1 MIDIE
6 KTCEMLRNRSSMY
19 NRKVVQKNN
28 VPPGLENKSRIV
40 GKGERFGINE
50 EKCMEEKPYLSKL
63 MGKRERFAEK
73 QEEQFDIE
81 RDDGDSPKE
90 QMQIKKLLSDYILPK
105 EQFERGGEREECQER
120 RPKQEL
126 KPRKWNLNQIE
137 QAVLDKMNIIYH
149 EGNLYWYTG
158 RHYQIIRNG
167 EELFRLIRAKVS
179 KDAFGATS
187 VKWISDLFMFL
198 KTDPNL
204 VPDDY
209 EEKLLQAKTLISF
222 KNGVLDLE
230 TMNLYNHSPDYL
242 IFYTIN
248 AKWEKNTEAYHFKE
262 FLKSMSGGDKSVAKR
277 VKEALGYLLSVSN
290 DGKYFFVMG
299 TAPNSGKSTLGE
311 LLQEIVGRE
320 HVAHISTHQIGGRF
334 ALGDIHG
341 KTLNLSMDLPKGKLS
356 PVVVSIIKQITG
368 GDVITTDQK
377 YERMKEVH
385 SNMRATAELSF
396 DGSPKFTF
404 NRAFPLLF
412 RGGISFVSDTHFNQ
426 EGSVWD
432 GKYQLSSVNVSG
444 LSYVKAVQL
453 EKSGLGPRLF
463 CDQAFVDQIQDVA
476 VKKGIRRL
484 SENLYEII
492 WTYFGC
498 EATERSNNIDQN
510 AFKRADR
517 LFLPRAINLYNYFLT
532 QCNGNPDDPSKKVVE
547 QYKELILLI
556 CRGIYKYVHDNG
568 GNTPKIANYMNQM
581 LGGCGKDFSWIV
593 TDDELQYFL
602 M

>member
-1 MIDIE
+1 
-6 KTCEMLRNRSSMY
+6 
-19 NRKVVQKNN
+19 
-28 VPPGLENKSRIV
+28 
-40 GKGERFGINE
+40 
-50 EKCMEEKPYLSKL
+50 
-63 MGKRERFAEK
+63 
-73 QEEQFDIE
+73 
-81 RDDGDSPKE
+81 
-90 QMQIKKLLSDYILPK
+90 
-105 EQFERGGEREECQER
+105 
-120 RPKQEL
+120 
-126 KPRKWNLNQIE
+126 
-137 QAVLDKMNIIYH
+137 MNIIYH

-368 GDVITTDQK
+368 G
-377 YERMKEVH
+377 M
-385 SNMRATAELSF
+385 
-396 DGSPKFTF
+396 
-404 NRAFPLLF
+404 
-412 RGGISFVSDTHFNQ
+412 
-426 EGSVWD
+426 
-432 GKYQLSSVNVSG
+432 
-444 LSYVKAVQL
+444 
-453 EKSGLGPRLF
+453 
-463 CDQAFVDQIQDVA
+463 
-476 VKKGIRRL
+476 
-484 SENLYEII
+484 
-492 WTYFGC
+492 
-498 EATERSNNIDQN
+498 
-510 AFKRADR
+510 
-517 LFLPRAINLYNYFLT
+517 
-532 QCNGNPDDPSKKVVE
+532 
-547 QYKELILLI
+547 
-556 CRGIYKYVHDNG
+556 
-568 GNTPKIANYMNQM
+568 
-581 LGGCGKDFSWIV
+581 
-593 TDDELQYFL
+593 
-602 M
+602 

>member
-230 TMNLYNHSPDYL
+230 TMNLYNHSPDYP

-262 FLKSMSGGDKSVAKR
+262 FLKSMSGGDKSVEIGRASCRER
-277 VKEALGYLLSVSN
+277 V
-290 DGKYFFVMG
+290 
-299 TAPNSGKSTLGE
+299 
-311 LLQEIVGRE
+311 
-320 HVAHISTHQIGGRF
+320 
-334 ALGDIHG
+334 
-341 KTLNLSMDLPKGKLS
+341 
-356 PVVVSIIKQITG
+356 
-368 GDVITTDQK
+368 
-377 YERMKEVH
+377 
-385 SNMRATAELSF
+385 
-396 DGSPKFTF
+396 
-404 NRAFPLLF
+404 
-412 RGGISFVSDTHFNQ
+412 
-426 EGSVWD
+426 
-432 GKYQLSSVNVSG
+432 SS
-444 LSYVKAVQL
+444 
-453 EKSGLGPRLF
+453 
-463 CDQAFVDQIQDVA
+463 
-476 VKKGIRRL
+476 
-484 SENLYEII
+484 
-492 WTYFGC
+492 
-498 EATERSNNIDQN
+498 
-510 AFKRADR
+510 
-517 LFLPRAINLYNYFLT
+517 
-532 QCNGNPDDPSKKVVE
+532 
-547 QYKELILLI
+547 
-556 CRGIYKYVHDNG
+556 
-568 GNTPKIANYMNQM
+568 
-581 LGGCGKDFSWIV
+581 
-593 TDDELQYFL
+593 
-602 M
+602 

>member
-262 FLKSMSGGDKSVAKR
+262 FLKSMSGGDKFVAKR

-385 SNMRATAELSF
+385 SNMRFVFASNYPVAISKEDDDDAFWNRMVIIPFQYSVKDVDVNHDMLQNLLGEKDAIICMCIKAFHNVLMNNYMFSECEVAEQMKRSWRNEE
-396 DGSPKFTF
+396 DEIAFTMKT
-404 NRAFPLLF
+404 
-412 RGGISFVSDTHFNQ
+412 FVDECVEITGNPQDYIYSQDFY
-426 EGSVWD
+426 EA
-432 GKYQLSSVNVSG
+432 YQIYCEQYNLPCMRYNKVIDWCLGHLTGCEKKRIHITGNNPRSG
-444 LSYVKAVQL
+444 LSGLKFL
-453 EKSGLGPRLF
+453 E
-463 CDQAFVDQIQDVA
+463 
-476 VKKGIRRL
+476 
-484 SENLYEII
+484 
-492 WTYFGC
+492 
-498 EATERSNNIDQN
+498 
-510 AFKRADR
+510 
-517 LFLPRAINLYNYFLT
+517 
-532 QCNGNPDDPSKKVVE
+532 
-547 QYKELILLI
+547 
-556 CRGIYKYVHDNG
+556 G
-568 GNTPKIANYMNQM
+568 GN
-581 LGGCGKDFSWIV
+581 V
-593 TDDELQYFL
+593 
-602 M
+602 